1 MYFKELCGGEV
12 DREADRK
19 IFREDA
25 SRDLFSASLGISIIV
40 VRAINYNVFYHI
52 ECDTVKIILSPFIN
66 ASRFVDYV

>member
-40 VRAINYNVFYHI
+40 VRAINY
-52 ECDTVKIILSPFIN
+52 CFITLN
-66 ASRFVDYV
+66 AIR

>member
-1 MYFKELCGGEV
+1 MYFKELCDGEV

-40 VRAINYNVFYHI
+40 VRAINY
-52 ECDTVKIILSPFIN
+52 CFITLN
-66 ASRFVDYV
+66 AIR